1 MGTGR
6 EFEGKSLGEALR
18 AAADALGRPP
28 REIDY
33 EVLAEGRRGMFG
45 LGARRVR
52 IWVDLPEGAD
62 PTAEPP
68 ADLVPGAPPAEDVAW
83 ADETIRTVLHR
94 IGLEISVHTTVIA
107 GGVRAELLGPDR
119 KLLTARDGELLAALQ
134 FLLTRMARQT
144 RPGVG
149 RVVIECKGYR
159 DQRDREVIGR
169 ARDAAR
175 HVART
180 GEMRTLGPMNPYE
193 RRLVHVTVQEF
204 PGLAT
209 RSVGEGFLKTVEVLL
224 APAKG
229 EA

>member
-1 MGTGR
+1 MGAGR

-18 AAADALGRPP
+18 AAADALGRPA

-33 EVLAEGRRGMFG
+33 EVVAEGRRGMFG

-52 IWVDLPEGAD
+52 IWVDLPEGMD
-62 PTAEPP
+62 PAV
-68 ADLVPGAPPAEDVAW
+68 ASAQDLVPGAPPAEDVAW
-83 ADETIRTVLHR
+83 ADETIRAVLHG
-94 IGLEISVHTTVIA
+94 IGLEISAHVTVIQ
-107 GGVRAELLGPDR
+107 GGVRAELAGPDR

-134 FLLTRMARQT
+134 FLLTRMARQS
-144 RPGVG
+144 RPGAG
-149 RVVIECKGYR
+149 RIVIECRGYR

-169 ARDAAR
+169 AREAAR
-175 HVART
+175 HVAST
-180 GEMRTLGPMNPYE
+180 GELRALGPMNPYE

-209 RSVGEGFLKTVEVLL
+209 RSVGEGFLKSVEILL
-224 APAKG
+224 APSKG